1 MARRTRQDWPGWP
14 ALPTRASIGS
24 SKRPRNAP
32 CEYIFIEIDWDC
44 VLSGYRFMEP
54 RRDPDAGQSPDWG
67 DSLDDL
73 IALAARRKRVAYF
86 CECWA
91 APTNSVSTSRR
102 YW

>member
-1 MARRTRQDWPGWP
+1 MARTPDEGLDRVVEAAEECPG
-14 ALPTRASIGS
+14 
-24 SKRPRNAP
+24 
-32 CEYIFIEIDWDC
+32 EYIFIEIDWDC